1 MQVIT
6 NTQHRNMNTPAS
18 VAKPSTQIEKDNS
31 DMISVT
37 SEVGTLKRVVT
48 HSPDGGIGKV
58 VPTKA
63 QDWLYEDI
71 VDLVEMQKEYDV
83 FKQIL
88 LAFLDEEVLKKW
100 FTCEI
105 EFDKTNAKNS
115 QKRANFKKP
124 DHPSFLSSDKVIE
137 IQQIIANVLKN
148 ERVRD
153 QLVASICAV
162 ERCDFNTQQMLSDR
176 NYMDE
181 KELAKALI
189 TGFIRKPDG
198 EDHQIFPPLPNFIFT
213 RDIGIIIENNLLLSK
228 TAKQAR
234 LRESILTKYVA
245 YYEFFK
251 ENPEKVIEITED
263 DEFFLCEENEKDNK
277 IVTIEGGDL
286 MMIAD
291 NHLLI
296 GYSERTSVNAID
308 KIIKRFFALKK
319 NKSQEP
325 LLKKISVI
333 VIPKWRGTMHIDTI
347 FTQVDRASWV
357 LHSPMSL
364 EGQPQYNTEI
374 NYIND
379 LTGKVKVTPQEMTG
393 VRIVQFYNEIDAKT
407 NRYTVNHSLK
417 GFEDLMRHVSYE
429 DFGHKGEVNFIYSG
443 NAEYPYD
450 EREQWTDACNVV
462 AVREG
467 VVLGYDRNHKTND
480 AFRKAGFA
488 VLRASEIL
496 KELKDVYET
505 NEKANLTQILNSIV
519 PAKCLILIPSSEL
532 SRARGGTHCMTMP
545 ILREKVK

>member
-1 MQVIT
+1 
-6 NTQHRNMNTPAS
+6 MNTFAN
-18 VAKPSTQIEKDNS
+18 VAKPTAQPPMDNS
-31 DMISVT
+31 DKILVT
-37 SEVGTLKRVVT
+37 SEIGTLRRVVT

-71 VDLVEMQKEYDV
+71 VDLVEMQKEYDI
-83 FKQIL
+83 FKQTL
-88 LAFLDEEVLKKW
+88 LAFLDEPVLKQW
-100 FTCEI
+100 FTKEI
-105 EFDKTNAKNS
+105 EFEKTNSKTP
-115 QKRANFKKP
+115 QKRASFKKP
-124 DHPSFLSSDKVIE
+124 DHPDFLASDKVIE
-137 IQQIIANVLKN
+137 IQGLIAEVLTN

-176 NYMDE
+176 SYMDE
-181 KELAKALI
+181 NELAKALI

-245 YYEFFK
+245 YYHFYK
-251 ENPEKVIEITED
+251 ENPDKVIEITED
-263 DEFFLCEENEKDNK
+263 DEFFLCEENEKENK

-286 MMIAD
+286 MMIAA

-296 GYSERTSVNAID
+296 GYSERTSANAID

-319 NKSQEP
+319 HNSQEP
-325 LLKKISVI
+325 LLQKISVI

-347 FTQVDRASWV
+347 FTQVDRGSWV

-379 LTGKVKVTPQEMTG
+379 LTGKTKITPQEMTG
-393 VRIVQFYNEIDAKT
+393 VRIVQFHNQIDKQT
-407 NRYTVNHSLK
+407 NKYVVNHNLK
-417 GFEDLMRHVSYE
+417 GFEELMRHVSYE
-429 DFGHKGEVNFIYSG
+429 DFGYKGEVNFIYSG

-480 AFRKAGFA
+480 AFRKAGYG
-488 VLRASEIL
+488 VLKAEDMI
-496 KELKDVYET
+496 KELKEAHQI
-505 NEKANLTQILNSIV
+505 NPNSNLTQLLNSIV
-519 PAKCLILIPSSEL
+519 PEKCLILIPSSEL

-545 ILREKVK
+545 ILREQVK